1 MSLKT
6 YHGGCHCGAV
16 RFECDIDLAA
26 GTARCNC
33 SFCTKNR
40 TWNVIIKPQAF
51 RLLSG
56 EDEIS
61 DYQFGTNAG
70 HHLFCKHCGIRSF
83 ERGHLEQ
90 IGGDYVSVT
99 VTCLDDA
106 TVDDLMSG
114 PVTFANGRDNA
125 WWNVPADV
133 RHL

>member
-16 RFECDIDLAA
+16 RFVCDIDLAA
-26 GTARCNC
+26 GTGRCNC

-40 TWNVIIKPQAF
+40 TWNVIIKPDAF
-51 RLLSG
+51 RLIAG
-56 EDEIS
+56 EDAVS

-70 HHLFCKHCGIRSF
+70 HHLFCRHCGIRSF
-83 ERGHLEQ
+83 ERGYLEV
-90 IGGDYVSVT
+90 IGGDYISVT

-114 PVTFANGRDNA
+114 PVSFANGRDNA
-125 WWNVPADV
+125 WWNAPADI

>member
-1 MSLKT
+1 MTLKT
-6 YHGGCHCGAV
+6 YHGGCHCGAI
-16 RFECDIDLAA
+16 RFDCSIDLAA

-40 TWNVIIKPQAF
+40 TWNVIIKPDAF
-51 RLLSG
+51 RLVAG
-56 EDEIS
+56 EDAVS
-61 DYQFGTNAG
+61 DYQFGSNAG

-90 IGGDYVSVT
+90 IGGDYISIT

-114 PVTFANGRDNA
+114 PVNFANGRDNA
-125 WWNVPADV
+125 WWNVPAEI